1 MIRYLRKE
9 FIMSK
14 KSYLIYII
22 LLILMVF
29 RIGIMVY
36 ARICTPSFEAANQSE
51 SADAVSNPYCGFYH
65 LYGYQL
71 SEEGAKPAKKWA
83 SSVLANDDNR
93 IVLLQINLI
102 HYKDKAISDSALT
115 QLDSIISS
123 FAAAN
128 KQIILRFLYDWD
140 GNALQSEPSSIEQIS
155 SHMDDVSPVVNAHK
169 DAVFLLQG
177 IFTGNCGEMNQTHYG
192 SNDDIRSLMK
202 DLASVISP
210 EIYLSVRTPAQL
222 RTILETSSPFADA
235 SPYDGSLCAR
245 LGLFNDGM
253 FGNEFDCG
261 TYDDTPL
268 TGSSDF
274 TQKGTRKEEIAFQ
287 SNLCPYVPNG
297 GEAVLAN
304 PYNDL
309 TNAIPDLYDMRVSYL
324 SCDHEASV
332 LNKWKNTAY
341 PGEDTLFSGR
351 SGYDYIRAHLG
362 YRYVI
367 TGSQVSFS
375 GLFSSH
381 IQVEMTVENRGF
393 SPCYRPFD
401 ICLSLQDENGKIFQ
415 YPVSFDTRTIDRRQA
430 KTVSTA
436 IKRSE
441 LSKGTYSLSLSMS
454 DIATKNKI
462 SFANA
467 SVNEDG
473 SVPLGTLIIP

>member
-1 MIRYLRKE
+1 
-9 FIMSK
+9 MSK
-14 KSYLIYII
+14 KSYIIYII
-22 LLILMVF
+22 LLILVVF
-29 RIGIMVY
+29 GIGIMVY
-36 ARICTPSFEAANQSE
+36 ARFRTPSFEAAEQSE
-51 SADAVSNPYCGFYH
+51 STDAVSNPYCGFYH

-71 SEEGAKPAKKWA
+71 SEEGDKPSKKWA

-93 IVLLQINLI
+93 IVLLQINLVN
-102 HYKDKAISDSALT
+102 YKDKAISDSALA
-115 QLDSIISS
+115 QLDSIITS
-123 FAAAN
+123 FATAN
-128 KQIILRFLYDWD
+128 KQIILRFLYDWN
-140 GNALQSEPSSIEQIS
+140 GNALQSEPSSIEQVS
-155 SHMDDVSPVVNAHK
+155 SHMDDVAPVVNAHK

-192 SNDDIRSLMK
+192 SNDDIRSLIK
-202 DLASVISP
+202 ELSSVISP

-222 RTILETSSPFADA
+222 RTILGTSSPFANA
-235 SPYDGSLCAR
+235 SPYDGSLYAR

-268 TGSSDF
+268 ADTSDI

-287 SNLCPYVPNG
+287 SNLCSYVPNG

-309 TNAIPDLYDMRVSYL
+309 AKAIPDLYDMRVSYL

-341 PGEDTLFSGR
+341 SGEDTVFSGV

-362 YRYVI
+362 YRYVL
-367 TGSQVSFS
+367 TGTQVSFS

-381 IQVEMTVENRGF
+381 IQFEITIENRGF

-401 ICLSLQDENGKIFQ
+401 VQLVLQD
-415 YPVSFDTRTIDRRQA
+415 
-430 KTVSTA
+430 KTGILSNIRFPLIHEQLTA
-436 IKRSE
+436 GSQKHVP
-441 LSKGTYSLSLSMS
+441 LSLS
-454 DIATKNKI
+454 DRNFPKEPTH
-462 SFANA
+462 F
-467 SVNEDG
+467 
-473 SVPLGTLIIP
+473 L

>member
-1 MIRYLRKE
+1 
-9 FIMSK
+9 MSK

-22 LLILMVF
+22 LLILVIF
-29 RIGIMVY
+29 GIGLIGY
-36 ARICTPSFEAANQSE
+36 ARICTPSFEAASQSE

-71 SEEGAKPAKKWA
+71 SEEGDKPAKEWA
-83 SSVLANDDNR
+83 SSVLANDDNH

-102 HYKDKAISDSALT
+102 DYKNKPISDSALA

-140 GNALQSEPSSIEQIS
+140 GNALQSEPSSIDQVS
-155 SHMDDVSPVVNAHK
+155 SHMDDVAPVVNAHK
-169 DAVFLLQG
+169 DVVFLLQG

-202 DLASVISP
+202 HLASVISP

-222 RTILETSSPFADA
+222 RTILDTSSPFANA

-268 TGSSDF
+268 ADTSDI

-287 SNLCPYVPNG
+287 SNLCAYVPNG

-309 TNAIPDLYDMRVSYL
+309 TKAIPDLYDMRVSYL

-341 PGEDTLFSGR
+341 SGEDTIFSGV

-362 YRYVI
+362 YRYVLTDAQI
-367 TGSQVSFS
+367 SFS
-375 GLFSSH
+375 GLFSSR

-401 ICLSLQDENGKIFQ
+401 VQLVLQNKNGNSFQ
-415 YPVSFDTRTIDRRQA
+415 YPISFDTRTIDSKQT
-430 KTVSTA
+430 KTFSTS
-436 IKRSE
+436 IKRSD
-441 LSKGTYSLSLSMS
+441 LSKGTYSLSLKMS
-454 DIATKNKI
+454 DITTKNKI

-473 SVPLGTLIIP
+473 SVPLGTLIVP

>member
-1 MIRYLRKE
+1 
-9 FIMSK
+9 MSK
-14 KSYLIYII
+14 KSYIIYII
-22 LLILMVF
+22 LLILVVF
-29 RIGIMVY
+29 GIGIMVY
-36 ARICTPSFEAANQSE
+36 ARFRTPSFEAAEQSE
-51 SADAVSNPYCGFYH
+51 STDAVSNPYCGFYH

-71 SEEGAKPAKKWA
+71 SEEGDKPAKKWA

-93 IVLLQINLI
+93 IALLQINLVN
-102 HYKDKAISDSALT
+102 YKDKAISDSALA
-115 QLDSIISS
+115 QLDSIITS

-128 KQIILRFLYDWD
+128 KQIILRFLYDWN
-140 GNALQSEPSSIEQIS
+140 GNALHSEPSSIEQVS
-155 SHMDDVSPVVNAHK
+155 SHMDDVAPVVNAHK

-192 SNDDIRSLMK
+192 SNDDIRSLIK
-202 DLASVISP
+202 ELSSVISP

-222 RTILETSSPFADA
+222 RTILGTSSPFANA
-235 SPYDGSLCAR
+235 SPYDGSLYAR

-268 TGSSDF
+268 ADTSDI

-287 SNLCPYVPNG
+287 RNLCSYVPNG

-309 TNAIPDLYDMRVSYL
+309 AKAIPDLYDMRVSYL

-341 PGEDTLFSGR
+341 SGEDTVFSGV

-362 YRYVI
+362 YRYVL
-367 TGSQVSFS
+367 TGTQVSFS

-381 IQVEMTVENRGF
+381 IQFEITVENRGF
-393 SPCYRPFD
+393 SPCYRPFAVQ
-401 ICLSLQDENGKIFQ
+401 LVLQDKNGNSFQ
-415 YPVSFDTRTIDRRQA
+415 YPVSFDTRTIDSGQS
-430 KTVSTA
+430 KTFFSS

-441 LSKGTYSLSLSMS
+441 LSKGTYSLSLKIS

>member
-1 MIRYLRKE
+1 
-9 FIMSK
+9 MSK
-14 KSYLIYII
+14 KSYIIYII
-22 LLILMVF
+22 LLILVVF
-29 RIGIMVY
+29 GIGIMVY
-36 ARICTPSFEAANQSE
+36 ARFRTPSFEAAEQSE
-51 SADAVSNPYCGFYH
+51 STDAVSNPYCGFYH

-71 SEEGAKPAKKWA
+71 SEEGDKPAKKWA

-93 IVLLQINLI
+93 IVLLQINLVN
-102 HYKDKAISDSALT
+102 YKDKAISDSALV
-115 QLDSIISS
+115 QLDSIITS
-123 FAAAN
+123 FATAN
-128 KQIILRFLYDWD
+128 KQIILRFLYDWN
-140 GNALQSEPSSIEQIS
+140 GKALQSEPSSIEQVS
-155 SHMDDVSPVVNAHK
+155 SHMDDVAPVVNAHK

-192 SNDDIRSLMK
+192 SNDDIRSLIK
-202 DLASVISP
+202 ELSSVISP

-222 RTILETSSPFADA
+222 RTILGTSSPFANA
-235 SPYDGSLCAR
+235 SPYDGSLYAR

-268 TGSSDF
+268 ADTSDI

-287 SNLCPYVPNG
+287 SNLCSYVPNG

-309 TNAIPDLYDMRVSYL
+309 AKAIPDLYDMRVSYL

-341 PGEDTLFSGR
+341 SGEDTVFSGV

-362 YRYVI
+362 YRYVL
-367 TGSQVSFS
+367 TGTQVSFS

-381 IQVEMTVENRGF
+381 IQFEITIENRGF

-401 ICLSLQDENGKIFQ
+401 VQLVLQD
-415 YPVSFDTRTIDRRQA
+415 
-430 KTVSTA
+430 KTEILSNIQSPLIHGQLTA
-436 IKRSE
+436 GSQKHAP
-441 LSKGTYSLSLSMS
+441 LSLS
-454 DIATKNKI
+454 DRNFRKEPTR
-462 SFANA
+462 F
-467 SVNEDG
+467 
-473 SVPLGTLIIP
+473 L

>member
-1 MIRYLRKE
+1 
-9 FIMSK
+9 MSK

-22 LLILMVF
+22 LLIILIF
-29 RIGIMVY
+29 GIGIMVY
-36 ARICTPSFEAANQSE
+36 ARFRTPSFEAAEQSE
-51 SADAVSNPYCGFYH
+51 STDAVSNPYCGFYH

-71 SEEGAKPAKKWA
+71 SEEGNTPAKKWV
-83 SSVLANDDNR
+83 SSVLANDDNY
-93 IVLLQINLI
+93 IVLLQINLVN
-102 HYKDKAISDSALT
+102 YKNKPISDSALS

-140 GNALQSEPSSIEQIS
+140 GNALQSEPSSIEQVS
-155 SHMDDVSPVVNAHK
+155 SHMDDVAPVVNAHK

-192 SNDDIRSLMK
+192 SNDDIRRLMK
-202 DLASVISP
+202 ELSSVISP

-222 RTILETSSPFADA
+222 RTILGTTSPFANA
-235 SPYDGSLCAR
+235 SPYDGSLYAR

-268 TGSSDF
+268 ADTSDI
-274 TQKGTRKEEIAFQ
+274 TQKGIRKEEIAFQ
-287 SNLCPYVPNG
+287 SNLCSYVPNG

-309 TNAIPDLYDMRVSYL
+309 VKAIPDLYDMRVSYL

-332 LNKWKNTAY
+332 LNKWKNTVY
-341 PGEDTLFSGR
+341 SGEDTVFSGV

-362 YRYVI
+362 YRYVL
-367 TGSQVSFS
+367 TGTQVSFS

-381 IQVEMTVENRGF
+381 IQFKITVENRGF

-401 ICLSLQDENGKIFQ
+401 IQLVLQGKTGN
-415 YPVSFDTRTIDRRQA
+415 SFL
-430 KTVSTA
+430 
-436 IKRSE
+436 KRSE
-441 LSKGTYSLSLSMS
+441 LPKGTYSLSLKMS
-454 DIATKNKI
+454 DIATKNRI
-462 SFANA
+462 SFANT
-467 SVNEDG
+467 SIREDG

>member
-1 MIRYLRKE
+1 
-9 FIMSK
+9 MSK
-14 KSYLIYII
+14 KSYIIYII
-22 LLILMVF
+22 LLILVVF
-29 RIGIMVY
+29 GIGIMVY
-36 ARICTPSFEAANQSE
+36 ARFRTPSFEAASQSE

-71 SEEGAKPAKKWA
+71 SEEGNTPAQKWV
-83 SSVLANDDNR
+83 SSVLANDDNY
-93 IVLLQINLI
+93 IVLLQINLVN
-102 HYKDKAISDSALT
+102 YKNKPISDSALS

-128 KQIILRFLYDWD
+128 KQIILRFLYDWN
-140 GNALQSEPSSIEQIS
+140 GKALQSEPSSIEQVS
-155 SHMDDVSPVVNAHK
+155 SHMDDVAPVVNAHK

-192 SNDDIRSLMK
+192 SNDDIRSLIK
-202 DLASVISP
+202 ELSSVISP

-222 RTILETSSPFADA
+222 RTILGTSSPFANA
-235 SPYDGSLCAR
+235 SPYDGSLYAR

-268 TGSSDF
+268 ADTSDI

-287 SNLCPYVPNG
+287 SNLCSYVPNG

-309 TNAIPDLYDMRVSYL
+309 AKAIPDLYDMRVSYL

-341 PGEDTLFSGR
+341 SGEDTVFSGV

-362 YRYVI
+362 YRYVL
-367 TGSQVSFS
+367 TDTQVSFS

-381 IQVEMTVENRGF
+381 IQFEITVENRGF

-401 ICLSLQDENGKIFQ
+401 VQLVLQDKNGNSFQ
-415 YPVSFDTRTIDRRQA
+415 YPISFDTRTIDSRQS
-430 KTVSTA
+430 KTCSTFL
-436 IKRSE
+436 KRSE
-441 LSKGTYSLSLSMS
+441 LSKGTYSLSLKIS

>member
-1 MIRYLRKE
+1 
-9 FIMSK
+9 MSK
-14 KSYLIYII
+14 KSYIIYII
-22 LLILMVF
+22 LLILVVF
-29 RIGIMVY
+29 GIGIMVY
-36 ARICTPSFEAANQSE
+36 ARFRTPSFEAAEQSE
-51 SADAVSNPYCGFYH
+51 STDAVSNPYCGFYH

-71 SEEGAKPAKKWA
+71 SEEGDKPAKKWA

-93 IVLLQINLI
+93 IVLLQINLVN
-102 HYKDKAISDSALT
+102 YKDKAISDSALA
-115 QLDSIISS
+115 QLDNIITS
-123 FAAAN
+123 FATAN
-128 KQIILRFLYDWD
+128 KQIILRFLYDWN
-140 GNALQSEPSSIEQIS
+140 GKALHSEPSSIEQVF
-155 SHMDDVSPVVNAHK
+155 SHMDDVAPVVNAHK

-192 SNDDIRSLMK
+192 SNDDIRSLIK
-202 DLASVISP
+202 ELSSVISP

-222 RTILETSSPFADA
+222 RTILGTSSPFANA
-235 SPYDGSLCAR
+235 SPYDGSLYAR

-268 TGSSDF
+268 ADTSDI

-287 SNLCPYVPNG
+287 SNLCSYVPNG

-309 TNAIPDLYDMRVSYL
+309 AKAIPDLYDMRVSYL

-341 PGEDTLFSGR
+341 SGEDTVFSGV

-362 YRYVI
+362 YRYVL
-367 TGSQVSFS
+367 TGTQVSFS

-381 IQVEMTVENRGF
+381 IQFEITIENRGF
-393 SPCYRPFD
+393 SPCYRPFAVQ
-401 ICLSLQDENGKIFQ
+401 LVLQDKNGNSFQ
-415 YPVSFDTRTIDRRQA
+415 YPVSFDTRTIDSRQS
-430 KTVSTA
+430 KTCSTFL
-436 IKRSE
+436 KRSE
-441 LSKGTYSLSLSMS
+441 LPKGTYSLSLKMS